1 MGGNCQGDLCN
12 PEHAQ
17 YQLVLKSMSPIQLQ
31 NFLADTDKDSMEYM
45 PAMVSDEAR
54 KARDLHAQT
63 RLWTNKHKC
72 ESNLLASEN
81 LLKAH
86 EEARTQLES
95 HKTEMSQKMDAT
107 LKQVG
112 ITSTSGLEVS
122 DDSDEDEP
130 ATQEERRGL
139 EALCEQAIKAHD
151 FEVNRIAVTVLR
163 SARGKDMTKAHRQLF
178 SLTAEAEKEK
188 EGNARVTNFYR
199 HSLDSDAEK
208 LRNGLRLVT
217 KCSDMGLMEL
227 TSGCIPK
234 ATLNDSGLYHHNGR
248 SEDDPEQFEP
258 VETPDAGDDALKEP
272 LARYTL
278 AAQQFS
284 VELKSSCPVHLVNG
298 EIQRKTEVQNRKTK
312 VVTKKAV
319 VNKMKALKEA
329 WGKSITKTL
338 AAANAWTTCGA
349 NLQKAYVDHYSKA
362 KEHVETAIQQEMS
375 QFQTDGTEEKI
386 RQTKYP
392 YAHTLSELKK
402 KEAEPVWRLHVVKP
416 SVRFVMVAGVINATK
431 NSQKTPQGNFYAKS
445 MSYLGLKKEKTE
457 SFWPVFKRGAQSWR
471 LTPVELVNKD
481 DEAEEPQLQDIVSKA
496 NFYSITPE
504 ALSKA
509 GVPEGWLKTPA
520 LGESID
526 DKSQTALQKVQLA
539 IDRKANRGN
548 AVFKQ
553 RLQSARE
560 AAERRTAKEMCKK
573 DNTAASDAECKA
585 LNLEKLTEETFLN
598 HPSLGIRATKSLAR

>member
-1 MGGNCQGDLCN
+1 MG
-12 PEHAQ
+12 
-17 YQLVLKSMSPIQLQ
+17 
-31 NFLADTDKDSMEYM
+31 
-45 PAMVSDEAR
+45 
-54 KARDLHAQT
+54 
-63 RLWTNKHKC
+63 KC

-122 DDSDEDEP
+122 DDSEEDEP
-130 ATQEERRGL
+130 APPGERRGL
-139 EALCEQAIKAHD
+139 GALCEQAIKAHD
-151 FEVNRIAVTVLR
+151 FEVNRIAVTELR
-163 SARGKDMTKAHRQLF
+163 SARRKDMTKAHRQLF

-416 SVRFVMVAGVINATK
+416 SVRFVMVAGVIQRHKEQPKDAARQLLRQEHVLPRTEKGK
-431 NSQKTPQGNFYAKS
+431 NRKLLACFQKGSSILEADT
-445 MSYLGLKKEKTE
+445 
-457 SFWPVFKRGAQSWR
+457 RGACQQGR
-471 LTPVELVNKD
+471 
-481 DEAEEPQLQDIVSKA
+481 
-496 NFYSITPE
+496 
-504 ALSKA
+504 
-509 GVPEGWLKTPA
+509 
-520 LGESID
+520 
-526 DKSQTALQKVQLA
+526 
-539 IDRKANRGN
+539 
-548 AVFKQ
+548 
-553 RLQSARE
+553 
-560 AAERRTAKEMCKK
+560 
-573 DNTAASDAECKA
+573 
-585 LNLEKLTEETFLN
+585 
-598 HPSLGIRATKSLAR
+598 